1 MLDVRFDLFD
11 LFYDLFDDLFDEIF
25 AACSQIKHQ
34 QHLKSLEIIFIHIYI
49 MNTLMS
55 ELYSQVF
62 MYMIF

>member
-1 MLDVRFDLFD
+1 MYDLI
-11 LFYDLFDDLFDEIF
+11 YDLFDDLFDEIF